1 MMWLYVSHIHIN
13 LILYIHKW
21 MGHPWSWWRRHGHWG
36 GWWNGRPGWWWHP
49 WYGHPYWWWHGNHWR
64 ALGPLPSSVLTSTK
78 HSRSVFYSHKI
89 ISAKLNS
96 TNYKMFYTTTQ
107 YLELVCIT

>member
-78 HSRSVFYSHKI
+78 HCRFEKDYESQTNV
-89 ISAKLNS
+89 KLAMIVIKGKS
-96 TNYKMFYTTTQ
+96 
-107 YLELVCIT
+107 C